1 MSRYLITG
9 GLGFIG
15 AALGKS
21 LTAAGHQVRII
32 DNLSGGQRDCA
43 MPDCELLVADV
54 GDRQLVREAM
64 AGVDGCFHLATSS
77 ESATQQEDDIC
88 CNNLPGMINVLSAAR
103 DAGAP
108 RQPVPV
114 VYASSSITYGDNAH
128 ISLHEDLAARP
139 LTSAAADKAAIEMRA
154 SVAAL
159 AHGIPTTGL
168 RLFSVYGPAPHPQ
181 ARSSGVV
188 ASFLDSI
195 LAGRGITI
203 YGDGHQT
210 RDFVYLADAVRFF
223 ITAMALPPEQP
234 SIYNVCTGRQT
245 SIRQLADML
254 CSLCGKAVEITRA
267 PARRGDIRTSVG
279 NPEQAIRRLGL
290 RASTTLADGLAH
302 ILAHHPAG
310 HALAWPTTASTDALT
325 QAVLG
330 NTAAVSS

>member
-15 AALGKS
+15 AALGKR
-21 LTAAGHQVRII
+21 LAAAGHQVRII
-32 DNLSGGQRDCA
+32 DNLSGGRRDSA
-43 MPDCELLVADV
+43 TPDCELLVGDV

-77 ESATQQEDDIC
+77 ESAAQQDDDIG

-103 DAGAP
+103 DAGA

-128 ISLHEDLAARP
+128 TSLHEDLAARP

-168 RLFSVYGPAPHPQ
+168 RLFSVYGPA
-181 ARSSGVV
+181 ASRRAGSSGVV
-188 ASFLDSI
+188 ARFLDSI
-195 LAGRGITI
+195 LPGRGITI

-210 RDFVYLADAVRFF
+210 RDFVYLADAVKFF
-223 ITAMALPPEQP
+223 TTAMALPP
-234 SIYNVCTGRQT
+234 
-245 SIRQLADML
+245 
-254 CSLCGKAVEITRA
+254 
-267 PARRGDIRTSVG
+267 
-279 NPEQAIRRLGL
+279 
-290 RASTTLADGLAH
+290 
-302 ILAHHPAG
+302 
-310 HALAWPTTASTDALT
+310 
-325 QAVLG
+325 
-330 NTAAVSS
+330 

>member
-21 LTAAGHQVRII
+21 LAAAGHQVRII
-32 DNLSGGQRDCA
+32 DNLSGGHRDCA
-43 MPDCELLVADV
+43 TPDGELLVGDVADS
-54 GDRQLVREAM
+54 QLVREAM

-77 ESATQQEDDIC
+77 ELATQQDDDIG
-88 CNNLPGMINVLSAAR
+88 CNNLPGMINVLSSAR
-103 DAGAP
+103 DAGT

-128 ISLHEDLAARP
+128 TSLHEDLAARP

-181 ARSSGVV
+181 AHSSGVV

-203 YGDGHQT
+203 FGDGHQT
-210 RDFVYLADAVRFF
+210 RDFVYLADAVKFF
-223 ITAMALPPEQP
+223 ITAMAMPPAQP

-254 CSLCGKAVEITRA
+254 CSLCGKAVQITRA

-279 NPEQAIRRLGL
+279 NPEQAIRHLGL
-290 RASTTLADGLAH
+290 RAATPLADGLQQM
-302 ILAHHPAG
+302 LAQHPAG
-310 HALAWPTTASTDALT
+310 HAFARPAPVNTDTPAH
-325 QAVLG
+325 AVLG
-330 NTAAVSS
+330 NTAVSS

>member
-21 LTAAGHQVRII
+21 LAAAGHQVRII

-43 MPDCELLVADV
+43 TPDYQLLVGDV
-54 GDRQLVREAM
+54 ADRQLVREAM

-77 ESATQQEDDIC
+77 ESAAQQEDDIG

-103 DAGAP
+103 DAGA

-128 ISLHEDLAARP
+128 TSLHEDLAARP

-168 RLFSVYGPAPHPQ
+168 RLFSVYG
-181 ARSSGVV
+181 
-188 ASFLDSI
+188 
-195 LAGRGITI
+195 
-203 YGDGHQT
+203 DGHQT
-210 RDFVYLADAVRFF
+210 RDFVYLADAVKFF
-223 ITAMALPPEQP
+223 ITAMALPPGQP

-279 NPEQAIRRLGL
+279 NPEQAIRHLGL
-290 RASTTLADGLAH
+290 RAGTSLADGLAQM
-302 ILAHHPAG
+302 LAQHPAG
-310 HALAWPTTASTDALT
+310 HAFARPTPGNDDTLAH
-325 QAVLG
+325 AVLG
-330 NTAAVSS
+330 NTAASS

>member
-32 DNLSGGQRDCA
+32 DNLSSGQRDCA
-43 MPDCELLVADV
+43 TPDCELLVGDV
-54 GDRQLVREAM
+54 GDNQLVREAM
-64 AGVDGCFHLATSS
+64 TGVDGCFHLATSS
-77 ESATQQEDDIC
+77 ETATQQDDDIG

-103 DAGAP
+103 DAGA

-128 ISLHEDLAARP
+128 TSLHEDLAARP

-168 RLFSVYGPAPHPQ
+168 RLFSVYGSALHSQ
-181 ARSSGVV
+181 ARSSGGVV
-188 ASFLDSI
+188 ASFLDNI

-210 RDFVYLADAVRFF
+210 RDFVYLADAVKFF
-223 ITAMALPPEQP
+223 ITAMALPSAQP
-234 SIYNVCTGRQT
+234 SVYNVCTGRQT

-254 CSLCGKAVEITRA
+254 CSLCGKSVEITRA

-279 NPEQAIRRLGL
+279 NPEQAIRHLGL
-290 RASTTLADGLAH
+290 RAGTSLADGLAQM
-302 ILAHHPAG
+302 LAQHPAG
-310 HALAWPTTASTDALT
+310 HTFGRPTPLNTDTLAHT
-325 QAVLG
+325 VLG
-330 NTAAVSS
+330 NTAVSS

>member
-21 LTAAGHQVRII
+21 LAAAGHQVRII
-32 DNLSGGQRDCA
+32 DNLSGGRRDSA
-43 MPDCELLVADV
+43 TPDCELLVGDV

-77 ESATQQEDDIC
+77 ESAAQQDDDIG

-103 DAGAP
+103 DAGA

-128 ISLHEDLAARP
+128 TSLHEDLAARP

-168 RLFSVYGPAPHPQ
+168 RLFSVYGPA
-181 ARSSGVV
+181 ASRRAGSSGVV
-188 ASFLDSI
+188 ARFLDSI
-195 LAGRGITI
+195 LPGRGITI

-210 RDFVYLADAVRFF
+210 RDFVYLADAVKFF
-223 ITAMALPPEQP
+223 TTAMALPPKQP

-254 CSLCGKAVEITRA
+254 CSLCGKSVEITHA

-279 NPEQAIRRLGL
+279 NPELAIRQLGL
-290 RASTTLADGLAH
+290 RAATPLADGLQQMLAQH
-302 ILAHHPAG
+302 PASHAFLSPNPASGNALAH
-310 HALAWPTTASTDALT
+310 T
-325 QAVLG
+325 VIG
-330 NTAAVSS
+330 NTAVSS

>member
-21 LTAAGHQVRII
+21 LAAAGHQVRII
-32 DNLSGGQRDCA
+32 DNLSGGHRDCA
-43 MPDCELLVADV
+43 TPDGELLVGDVADS
-54 GDRQLVREAM
+54 QLVREAM

-77 ESATQQEDDIC
+77 ELATQQDDDIG
-88 CNNLPGMINVLSAAR
+88 CNNLPGMINVLSSAR
-103 DAGAP
+103 DAGT

-128 ISLHEDLAARP
+128 TSLHEDLAARP

-181 ARSSGVV
+181 ANSSGVV

-210 RDFVYLADAVRFF
+210 RDFVYLADAVKFF
-223 ITAMALPPEQP
+223 ITAMAMPPAQP

-254 CSLCGKAVEITRA
+254 CSLCGKAVQITRA

-279 NPEQAIRRLGL
+279 NPEQAIRHLGL
-290 RASTTLADGLAH
+290 RAGTALADGLAQM
-302 ILAHHPAG
+302 LAQHPAG
-310 HALAWPTTASTDALT
+310 HAFARPAPVNTDTLAH
-325 QAVLG
+325 AVLG
-330 NTAAVSS
+330 NTAVSS

>member
-15 AALGKS
+15 AELANALC
-21 LTAAGHQVRII
+21 AAGHQVRII
-32 DNLSGGQRDCA
+32 DNLSSGHHDNVSTACDVRIGDVNDE
-43 MPDCELLVADV
+43 MLVD
-54 GDRQLVREAM
+54 EAM

-77 ESATQQEDDIC
+77 EFHGQDNDDLG
-88 CNNLPGMINVLSAAR
+88 CNSLQGMINVLSAAKAAA
-103 DAGAP
+103 DNS
-108 RQPVPV
+108 PVPV

-128 ISLHEDLAARP
+128 TSLHEDVTTRP

-168 RLFSVYGPAPHPQ
+168 RLFSVYGPAPHRQ
-181 ARSSGVV
+181 ARSCGVV

-210 RDFVYLADAVRFF
+210 RDFVYLADAVKFF
-223 ITAMALPPEQP
+223 ITAMAMPPAQP

-254 CSLCGKAVEITRA
+254 CSLCGKAVQITRA

-279 NPEQAIRRLGL
+279 NPEQAIRHLGL
-290 RASTTLADGLAH
+290 RAGTALADGLAQM
-302 ILAHHPAG
+302 LAQHPAG
-310 HALAWPTTASTDALT
+310 HAFARPAPVNTDTPAH
-325 QAVLG
+325 AVLG
-330 NTAAVSS
+330 NTAVSS

>member
-15 AALGKS
+15 TALGNN
-21 LTAAGHQVRII
+21 LLADGHQVRII
-32 DNLSGGQRDCA
+32 DNLSGGQRDSA
-43 MPDCELLVADV
+43 TPNCELLIGDV
-54 GDRQLVREAM
+54 EDKRLVREAM

-77 ESATQQEDDIC
+77 ESAVETEDDIG

-103 DAGAP
+103 DASA
-108 RQPVPV
+108 RRTVPV

-128 ISLHEDLAARP
+128 TSLREEFAARP

-154 SVAAL
+154 GVAAL
-159 AHGIPTTGL
+159 VYGIPTTGL
-168 RLFSVYGPAPHPQ
+168 RLFSVYGPAPQPQ
-181 ARSSGVV
+181 VHSSGVV
-188 ASFLDSI
+188 DTFLERI

-210 RDFVYLADAVRFF
+210 RDFVYLADAVKFF
-223 ITAMALPPEQP
+223 TTAMSLPAGKP

-254 CSLCGKAVEITRA
+254 CSLCGKSVEITQA

-279 NPEQAIRRLGL
+279 NPEQAIRHLGL
-290 RASTTLADGLAH
+290 RAATSLADGLQQMLTQHPVGVARVRPTSVTRDAMAH
-302 ILAHHPAG
+302 TVPG
-310 HALAWPTTASTDALT
+310 TTA
-325 QAVLG
+325 VL
-330 NTAAVSS
+330 

>member
-21 LTAAGHQVRII
+21 LAAAGHQVRII
-32 DNLSGGQRDCA
+32 DNLSGGRRDSA
-43 MPDCELLVADV
+43 TPDCELLVGDV

-77 ESATQQEDDIC
+77 ESAAQQDDDIG

-103 DAGAP
+103 DAGA

-128 ISLHEDLAARP
+128 TSLHEDLAARP

-168 RLFSVYGPAPHPQ
+168 RLFSVYGPATSRR
-181 ARSSGVV
+181 AGSSGVV
-188 ASFLDSI
+188 ARFLDSI
-195 LAGRGITI
+195 LPGRGITI

-210 RDFVYLADAVRFF
+210 RDFVYLADAVKFF
-223 ITAMALPPEQP
+223 TTAMALPPKQP

-254 CSLCGKAVEITRA
+254 CSLCGKSVEITHA

-279 NPEQAIRRLGL
+279 NPELAIRQLGL
-290 RASTTLADGLAH
+290 RAATPLADGLQQMLAQH
-302 ILAHHPAG
+302 PASHAFLSPNPASGNALAH
-310 HALAWPTTASTDALT
+310 T
-325 QAVLG
+325 VIG
-330 NTAAVSS
+330 NTAVSS

>member
-9 GLGFIG
+9 GLGYIG
-15 AALGKS
+15 AALGNS
-21 LTAAGHQVRII
+21 LLAAGHQVRII
-32 DNLSGGQRDCA
+32 DNLSGGRRDSA
-43 MPDCELLVADV
+43 TPGCELLVGDV
-54 GDRQLVREAM
+54 DDRRLVREAM

-77 ESATQQEDDIC
+77 HSATEQEDDIG

-103 DAGAP
+103 DAGA

-128 ISLHEDLAARP
+128 TSLHEDLAARP

-168 RLFSVYGPAPHPQ
+168 RLFSVYGPASHPQ
-181 ARSSGVV
+181 ANSSGVV
-188 ASFLDSI
+188 AGFLESI
-195 LAGRGITI
+195 QASRDIII

-210 RDFVYLADAVRFF
+210 RDFVYLADVVRFF
-223 ITAMALPPEQP
+223 TTAMSQPPMQP

-254 CSLCGKAVEITRA
+254 CSLCGKAVGIIHA

-279 NPEQAIRRLGL
+279 NPEQAIRHLGL
-290 RASTTLADGLAH
+290 RAATPLADGLQQM
-302 ILAHHPAG
+302 LAQHPTG
-310 HALAWPTTASTDALT
+310 HALARPTPTGAGATPH
-325 QAVLG
+325 AVHG
-330 NTAAVSS
+330 NTVASS